1 MTIISSST
9 RSLFRKS
16 AAALVLASALASMS
30 VAVSS
35 SAQAAHFG
43 GGGFHGGGFHGGGFH
58 GGGFH
63 RGWGRGGWGRGAGI
77 GLGLGLLGAAA
88 YDAYGSG
95 QVCYWRR
102 QFDAY
107 GNYLG
112 RVQVCPTY

>member
-43 GGGFHGGGFHGGGFH
+43 GGGFHGGGFH